1 MYAYSNNWRKK
12 EAINLKESTE
22 GFMGGLGWKKGKGEM
37 L

>member
-1 MYAYSNNWRKK
+1 MHIVTMEKK

-22 GFMGGLGWKKGKGEM
+22 GFMGGLRWKKRKGEM